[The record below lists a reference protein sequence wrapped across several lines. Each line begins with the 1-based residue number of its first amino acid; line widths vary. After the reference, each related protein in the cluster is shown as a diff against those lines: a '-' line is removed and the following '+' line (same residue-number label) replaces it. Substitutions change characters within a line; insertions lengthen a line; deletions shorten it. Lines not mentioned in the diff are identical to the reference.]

1 MTNVIA
7 SPALEP
13 RKLSLSDSDD
23 DSQFLG
29 DIVVAN
35 LRSAS
40 MAGLISSVIW
50 MLISTA
56 VGLGKTPVI
65 VGGIVFLIGTTLITM
80 VISMIIVRS
89 KGAGRSS

>member
-1 MTNVIA
+1 M
-7 SPALEP
+7 
-13 RKLSLSDSDD
+13 
-23 DSQFLG
+23 
-29 DIVVAN
+29 AN

-65 VGGIVFLIGTTLITM
+65 IGGLAFLVGTTLITM
-80 VISMIIVRS
+80 VISTIISRS